1 MQFIE
6 KNKEMFL
13 LIFKYIGL
21 HSKLTFRFTFTGS
34 KQAFIQFLPDQQPN
48 LL

>member
-1 MQFIE
+1 MAAAETSSPCIIAY
-6 KNKEMFL
+6 KSL
-13 LIFKYIGL
+13 YY
-21 HSKLTFRFTFTGS
+21 KLTFKFTFTGS